1 MRFHPAFDCTL
12 ATRLS
17 LAIFWGMMSMI
28 LSHWCSSHRGSTIT
42 KKEIFAISSKNHYEF
57 QKKHSVPCKATYN
70 ILFPLMMRNKMMMT
84 AMTSKTLMKPP
95 IVVDDTIPNNQSTIS
110 MNAMM
115 PSMFVFSFIYLVL
128 L

>member
-1 MRFHPAFDCTL
+1 
-12 ATRLS
+12 
-17 LAIFWGMMSMI
+17 
-28 LSHWCSSHRGSTIT
+28 
-42 KKEIFAISSKNHYEF
+42 
-57 QKKHSVPCKATYN
+57 
-70 ILFPLMMRNKMMMT
+70 MMT